1 MLPQSFYQ
9 QDAVLLAQALI
20 GHKLVHNTP
29 EGITAG
35 IIVETEAYR
44 QDDEASHSFR
54 GMTKRNAVMFGPAGH
69 AYIYFTY
76 GMHYCMNVVAGE
88 EGYAEA
94 VLIRALEPTQG
105 ITLMQQ
111 RRRIDDI
118 HNLCSGPA
126 KLVQALGLQKEQ
138 NGMSVSS
145 GTLHIAST
153 GSTTLPIAST
163 PRIGIK
169 QAIEQPWRF
178 IALGSEYITK
188 HSLNKRAQLVI

>member
-20 GHKLVHNTP
+20 GYKLVHSTP

-153 GSTTLPIAST
+153 GSARLPIAST

-169 QAIEQPWRF
+169 QAAEKPWRF
-178 IALGSEYITK
+178 IAVGSEYITK
-188 HSLNKRAQLVI
+188 HSLNKRAQLVT